1 MHILVLAPHP
11 FYQERGTPIAV
22 KLLLEALSARGHSM
36 DVATFNEGADVHIPG
51 VRIHRTPALPGL
63 TGIRPGFS
71 FKKLISD
78 FFLFWIALGL
88 VIRRR
93 PQVIHSVEE
102 ACFMGLVFRMLFRIP
117 YVYDMDSSMP
127 DQIVEKVPGLR
138 FLRPLMHRLVGCAAG
153 AALLVT
159 PVCEAL
165 AETAESYRPRKTI
178 LLRDVSLLKRASG
191 LRAHERGLPTPGTRF
206 LYVGNLESYQGIDL
220 MLAAFAQ
227 HVARRPA
234 DRLVVAGGPDA
245 LVTHYR
251 NRCAAFRVGAKVTF
265 LGPQPVDRMAE
276 LFEAADVLVSPRIK
290 GTNTPMKIYS
300 YLDSGRP
307 TLATRLPTHT
317 QAMDDAT
324 ALLAEPTP
332 EAFAAGM
339 TRLSDDPELRH
350 TLAARALRLVETR
363 YSRAAFDQAV
373 GELCNYLAAQLKS
386 PADHESKPGRPGPAV
401 V

>member
-22 KLLLEALSARGHSM
+22 KLLLEAYSSHGHTM
-36 DVATFNEGADVHIPG
+36 DVATFSEGADVDIAGTRVH
-51 VRIHRTPALPGL
+51 RIPALPGL
-63 TGIRPGFS
+63 SGIRPGFS

-78 FFLFWIALGL
+78 FLLFWLAVGL

-102 ACFMGLVFRMLFRIP
+102 ACFMGLFFRLVFGIP
-117 YVYDMDSSMP
+117 FVYDMDSSMP
-127 DQIVEKVPGLR
+127 DQIVEKVPALR

-165 AETAESYRPRKTI
+165 AETAEMYRPRKTI

-191 LRAHERGLPTPGTRF
+191 LRTHERGLPATGTKF

-220 MLAAFAQ
+220 MLAAFAR
-227 HVARRPA
+227 HASRRPA
-234 DRLVVAGGPDA
+234 DRLIIAGGPRP
-245 LVTHYR
+245 LVEHYAA
-251 NRCAAFRVGAKVTF
+251 RCAAFRLGDAVS
-265 LGPQPVDRMAE
+265 LIGPQPVDRLPALFAE
-276 LFEAADVLVSPRIK
+276 ADVLISPRIK
-290 GTNTPMKIYS
+290 GVNTPMKIYS

-317 QAMDDAT
+317 QAMDDTT
-324 ALLAEPTP
+324 ALLADPTP
-332 EAFAAGM
+332 EALAEGM
-339 TRLSDDPELRH
+339 TRLSDQPALRAEL
-350 TLAARALRLVETR
+350 ARNALRLVETR
-363 YSRAAFDQAV
+363 YSHAAFDRAV
-373 GELCNYLAAQLKS
+373 SELCNYLSSQLGS
-386 PADHESKPGRPGPAV
+386 PARDEQKSGRAGQPYV
-401 V
+401 